1 MTIRLLSDIKSEE
14 CDLYFAREMK
24 ERSKSHLERCYQC
37 VACSSGCPVAY
48 VMDCAPHQLIRMAQ
62 LGLKDR
68 VLDSTTYWLCASC
81 ETCATRCPNEIEIV
95 RFMDVLRE
103 IALKEGRTRQ
113 TPLPLFHDTFLG
125 GIRSYGKTFE
135 LGLIMRYMLKSGE
148 IFNLK
153 EMLAYIPLGIS
164 MFLKGKLAML
174 PDKIKGVAEVKRLF
188 GQAEK
193 ENGPE

>member
-1 MTIRLLSDIKSEE
+1 MTLRLVSDTKREE
-14 CDLYFAREMK
+14 RDFSFAREVK
-24 ERSKSHLERCYQC
+24 EKSQSHLERCYQC

-48 VMDCAPHQLIRMAQ
+48 VMDYAPHQIIRMAQ
-62 LGLKDR
+62 LGLKDK

-95 RFMDVLRE
+95 RFMDILRE
-103 IALKEGRTRQ
+103 IALKEGRTGQ

-135 LGLIMRYMLKSGE
+135 MGLILRYMLKSGE
-148 IFNLK
+148 VFNLK
-153 EMLAYIPLGIS
+153 EMLAYIPLGIN

-174 PDKIKGVAEVKRLF
+174 PDKIKGAADVKRLF
-188 GQAEK
+188 RAAEK
-193 ENGPE
+193 ENG